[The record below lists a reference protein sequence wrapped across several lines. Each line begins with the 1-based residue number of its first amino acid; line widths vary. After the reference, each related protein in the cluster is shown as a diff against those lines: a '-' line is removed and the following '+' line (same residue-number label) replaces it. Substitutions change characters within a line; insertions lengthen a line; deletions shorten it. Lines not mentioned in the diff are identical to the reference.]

1 MIRAGLVN
9 QKAKSARDRREEQ
22 NAFLLISLLKLVQL
36 LEDCM
41 DEFSLLF
48 GEVTAIDTRKSQGVR
63 GRRPL
68 SAETQRRCC
77 SSMSQI
83 QTTKLL
89 YIRGPDRH

>member
-9 QKAKSARDRREEQ
+9 QKAKSARDRREKQ

-68 SAETQRRCC
+68 SAETQRRCY
-77 SSMSQI
+77 SLDTERNVKRLI
-83 QTTKLL
+83 TA
-89 YIRGPDRH
+89 I